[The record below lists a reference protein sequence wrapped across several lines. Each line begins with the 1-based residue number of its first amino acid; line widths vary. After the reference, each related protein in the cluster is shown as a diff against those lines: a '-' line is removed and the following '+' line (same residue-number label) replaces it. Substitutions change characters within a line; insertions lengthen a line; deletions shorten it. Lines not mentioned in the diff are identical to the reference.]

1 MKFGDRLRILR
12 KQHDLTQEQVAK
24 KLDIVRSTYAYYETG
39 KTSPDFDTVVKLAR
53 LFNVT
58 TDYLLNADPVNNT
71 LNDPSENIYTASPK
85 KKLGTE
91 WSLRENEQ
99 RLLIAFRYLDKDA
112 QNEHLEQ
119 IEREASDKYK
129 DRRNRKKEK
138 GLSES

>member
-1 MKFGDRLRILR
+1 MLTC
-12 KQHDLTQEQVAK
+12 KQYIK
-24 KLDIVRSTYAYYETG
+24 RS
-39 KTSPDFDTVVKLAR
+39 V
-53 LFNVT
+53 
-58 TDYLLNADPVNNT
+58 
-71 LNDPSENIYTASPK
+71 ENIYTASPK

-112 QNEHLEQ
+112 QNEYLEQ

-129 DRRNRKKEK
+129 DRRHAKEK